1 MISRQ
6 EFGKRLAQE
15 TNARV
20 ERKRGQKRTRDNVS
34 GNINITKG
42 QLEDKVAV
50 SETAENTALEWQK
63 ISRPLL
69 DGGQGKKREPGLNV
83 ECEAAEEDVRS
94 QRRRRPHARARKAKL
109 SMLTAQARRKKLPCR
124 MRVQARRGAT
134 VGPSGALVI

>member
-1 MISRQ
+1 MASQTPPGSITQGGTTLMILRQ

-15 TNARV
+15 TKARV
-20 ERKRGQKRTRDNVS
+20 ERKRGKKRMRDNVS

-69 DGGQGKKREPGLNV
+69 DGL
-83 ECEAAEEDVRS
+83 
-94 QRRRRPHARARKAKL
+94 
-109 SMLTAQARRKKLPCR
+109 
-124 MRVQARRGAT
+124 
-134 VGPSGALVI
+134 